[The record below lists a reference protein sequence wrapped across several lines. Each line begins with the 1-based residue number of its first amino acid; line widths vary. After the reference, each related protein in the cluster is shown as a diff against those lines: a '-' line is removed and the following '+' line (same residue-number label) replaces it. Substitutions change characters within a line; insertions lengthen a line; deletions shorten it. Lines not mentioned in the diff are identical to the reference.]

1 MNYLEEIRKMEKI
14 KQQKEEAETNYS
26 DNTYL
31 VFEEFVFSIIS
42 KIIKKGLDT
51 RTSECEF
58 SFSIDSPKEK
68 VSIIRYGIG
77 DIKYSSLNE
86 NCLIIPNEFI
96 QYISNIN
103 GIKLV
108 NSEKNSFYEFK
119 VNIMD
124 LATFYYEELQREE
137 HTKGARK

>member
-14 KQQKEEAETNYS
+14 KHQKEEAETNYS

-31 VFEEFVFSIIS
+31 VFEEFVFSIIP
-42 KIIKKGLDT
+42 KIIKTGLDN

-58 SFSIDSPKEK
+58 SFSVESPKEK

-77 DIKYSSLNE
+77 DIKYGSLNK

-96 QYISNIN
+96 QYIHFCLS
-103 GIKLV
+103 
-108 NSEKNSFYEFK
+108 S
-119 VNIMD
+119 
-124 LATFYYEELQREE
+124 
-137 HTKGARK
+137 